1 MKYDYAI
8 KIVELFGEENFRFCL
23 PEELIPITR
32 FLNVDLATENVANFY
47 INEIMKVQRGE
58 IPPKTISGN
67 GSFCRIKPDFTDIQ
81 DIFFDNDTVTIET
94 NELINLIQAFVMEK
108 KKFLDSRNS
117 SEK

>member
-47 INEIMKVQRGE
+47 INERLKQC
-58 IPPKTISGN
+58 KTSKKLKKN
-67 GSFCRIKPDFTDIQ
+67 AK
-81 DIFFDNDTVTIET
+81 NKA
-94 NELINLIQAFVMEK
+94 LIA
-108 KKFLDSRNS
+108 D
-117 SEK
+117 